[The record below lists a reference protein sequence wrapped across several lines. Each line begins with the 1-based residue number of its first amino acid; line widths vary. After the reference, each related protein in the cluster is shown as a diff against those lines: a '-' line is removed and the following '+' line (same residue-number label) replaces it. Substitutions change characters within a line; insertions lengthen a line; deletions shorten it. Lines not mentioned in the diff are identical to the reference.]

1 MGSPPNFIFCTTLR
15 FKLFAKLAI
24 SEVLVA
30 GVGPDGATVSVAA
43 FGVVELKGDLAG
55 MLAFADARGKTGG
68 SWIAGILLGNI
79 YEVHRR
85 VCDIGGWL

>member
-1 MGSPPNFIFCTTLR
+1 MGSPPNFIFGTTLGL
-15 FKLFAKLAI
+15 KLVMKLAI

-30 GVGPDGATVSVAA
+30 SVVPDGAAVSMAA
-43 FGVVELKGDLAG
+43 FGVVELEGDLTS

-68 SWIAGILLGNI
+68 SWIAGILLGDI
-79 YEVHRR
+79 LEVHRR

>member
-1 MGSPPNFIFCTTLR
+1 MSPPPNLVVGTTFCC
-15 FKLFAKLAI
+15 KLPTKLAI
-24 SEVLVA
+24 SEVPVA
-30 GVGPDGATVSVAA
+30 GVGPDGAAVSLAA

-68 SWIAGILLGNI
+68 SWVALILLDNV

>member
-1 MGSPPNFIFCTTLR
+1 MGPPPNLIFGTTLR
-15 FKLFAKLAI
+15 FKLLAKLAI

-43 FGVVELKGDLAG
+43 FGVVELEGDLTS
-55 MLAFADARGKTGG
+55 MLAFADARGKTDG
-68 SWIAGILLGNI
+68 SWIAGILLGDI
-79 YEVHRR
+79 CEVHRR